1 RLSQRHTG
9 KHLAEVTADCLRQ
22 FNLEKKL
29 HTITMDNATNCD
41 VLANELA
48 ILIPEFH
55 GSASRTRC
63 FPHTVNLIAKVKY
76 CSNDNPLT
84 KIVNRH

>member
-1 RLSQRHTG
+1 WFISKSEVCLTSQ
-9 KHLAEVTADCLRQ
+9 
-22 FNLEKKL
+22 L

-41 VLANELA
+41 ILANELA
-48 ILIPEFH
+48 ILIPEFC